1 MKESDRHTKM
11 RRVQIQSIKRFNFQE
26 NRDRQDTRLSLVP
39 VTARRL
45 LIQLNTLYRVQVLL
59 GIRLLE
65 RFSHAL
71 EVTWYKMEIKSRR
84 YTLGTRYVL
93 LPLTNRFDGQK
104 RK

>member
-1 MKESDRHTKM
+1 MKESDRNTKM

-71 EVTWYKMEIKSRR
+71 EIT
-84 YTLGTRYVL
+84 
-93 LPLTNRFDGQK
+93 
-104 RK
+104 